1 MPQITCPNCG
11 TTINLENRRALD
23 FKLIRSATD
32 KTPRTFT
39 ELLHITKL
47 SRKTLNLRL
56 KELCAE
62 GILLKND
69 GMYSSNGASEFGN
82 NGGNIMNNLSRV
94 FSNKKMTTGLMLVAV
109 LACFSASGY
118 VMAMMIAPTTYV
130 QPELKPAAL
139 GTFTVALNITNVS
152 DLYSWQAAISFNP
165 NQMSLQVTRPG
176 NFMSVDFPYF
186 VASMPSDDFLLLG
199 ATLKGNAA
207 GVSGS
212 GTLATIV
219 FEYYVAGYTPPSIV
233 NEKAGFSTFLEDS
246 SLSTIPGGQTLLTLN
261 VVG

>member
-69 GMYSSNGASEFGN
+69 GMYSSNGASEFQVSMDNCGT
-82 NGGNIMNNLSRV
+82 RA
-94 FSNKKMTTGLMLVAV
+94 GLKFIRFVSLAV
-109 LACFSASGY
+109 
-118 VMAMMIAPTTYV
+118 
-130 QPELKPAAL
+130 
-139 GTFTVALNITNVS
+139 
-152 DLYSWQAAISFNP
+152 
-165 NQMSLQVTRPG
+165 R
-176 NFMSVDFPYF
+176 
-186 VASMPSDDFLLLG
+186 
-199 ATLKGNAA
+199 
-207 GVSGS
+207 
-212 GTLATIV
+212 
-219 FEYYVAGYTPPSIV
+219 
-233 NEKAGFSTFLEDS
+233 FLE
-246 SLSTIPGGQTLLTLN
+246 
-261 VVG
+261 